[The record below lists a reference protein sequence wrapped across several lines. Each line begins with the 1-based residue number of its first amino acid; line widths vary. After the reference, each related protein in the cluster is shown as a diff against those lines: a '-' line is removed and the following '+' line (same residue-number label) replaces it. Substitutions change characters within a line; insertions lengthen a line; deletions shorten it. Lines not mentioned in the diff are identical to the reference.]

1 MIEKYF
7 ETGCK
12 FVYQHFESS
21 VEPQD
26 VVSTEDAISKTR
38 TNINVENSDINH
50 LDNQKTITLRKSNG
64 KKTIKKQ
71 VWIGI
76 THVVRY

>member
-50 LDNQKTITLRKSNG
+50 LDNHKRLLYEKVMA

-71 VWIGI
+71 VWIRI